1 MVFFFFGWVG
11 FGQDLLN
18 DHSLLFYDNEQTV
31 KFDFN
36 LKLWSGADGWGGG
49 RRKKNEMRQWE

>member
-1 MVFFFFGWVG
+1 MEKKSLKQKRKAAQVMVFCCFFLIRVS

-18 DHSLLFYDNEQTV
+18 NHSLLFYDNEQTV

-36 LKLWSGADGWGGG
+36 LKL
-49 RRKKNEMRQWE
+49 

>member
-1 MVFFFFGWVG
+1 MVVFLFIFYFFGWVS

-18 DHSLLFYDNEQTV
+18 NHSLLFYDNEQTV

-36 LKLWSGADGWGGG
+36 LKL
-49 RRKKNEMRQWE
+49 